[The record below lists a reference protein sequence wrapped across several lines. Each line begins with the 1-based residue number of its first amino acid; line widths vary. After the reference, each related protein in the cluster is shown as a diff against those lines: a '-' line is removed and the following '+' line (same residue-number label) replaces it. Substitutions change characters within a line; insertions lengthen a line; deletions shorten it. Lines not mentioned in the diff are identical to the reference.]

1 MKTIVDVLIVT
12 VVLCTVCSG
21 SWVKGTVVSIVLL
34 QKVIVRVTFVWGT
47 SWQRPPTKVV
57 PTNFIVEIVFLFA
70 NFSQKIR
77 VVFWI
82 EVKGI

>member
-34 QKVIVRVTFVWGT
+34 QKVIVRVTFV
-47 SWQRPPTKVV
+47 
-57 PTNFIVEIVFLFA
+57 
-70 NFSQKIR
+70 
-77 VVFWI
+77 
-82 EVKGI
+82 